1 MSVLLPITARYLCMV
16 NYRGWR
22 RTESR
27 KKSEVRKKECVA
39 SNKESAGATRR
50 EYKRCGNGDVSEERG
65 KACRE
70 PSVAVCTSVER

>member
-16 NYRGWR
+16 NYRGRR

-27 KKSEVRKKECVA
+27 KKSEVSIQECVA
-39 SNKESAGATRR
+39 SNKEKAGATRR
-50 EYKRCGNGDVSEERG
+50 EYLRSGNGEVSEERG
-65 KACRE
+65 KACHE